1 MLFVA
6 CGGCRNPSPLYC
18 SSGVLLHGPVLA
30 VQGPM
35 GAQCPHCGPMLP
47 RFVCGFC
54 GLQQMVF
61 FPSMPLTLSPQWMV
75 GQIPNLAPAVQ
86 APPGI
91 DTSQL
96 NALITNSV
104 KGFLDSADSEVSH
117 DFGDALG
124 SWLQD
129 DWQNRLQSQW

>member
-1 MLFVA
+1 MLYVA
-6 CGGCRNPSPLYC
+6 CGSCRNPSPLYC
-18 SSGVLLHGPVLA
+18 SNGVLLHGPVLA

-35 GAQCPHCGPMLP
+35 GAQCPFCGPMLP
-47 RFVCGFC
+47 WFVCGFC
-54 GLQQMVF
+54 GLKQMVF
-61 FPSMPLTLSPQWMV
+61 FPSLPPMLAPQWMV
-75 GQIPNLAPAVQ
+75 GQVPNLAPAVQ

-104 KGFLDSADSEVSH
+104 KGFLEGAANEVSQV
-117 DFGDALG
+117 FGDALG

-129 DWQNRLQSQW
+129 DWQNRLQAQW